1 MRGGIRKTIALE
13 TREEGDA
20 IRMAFELANGPDLA
34 IGGTLEGEIEAFI
47 AFKLA
52 RNEFSRFSAENKRLT
67 LKRFARWV
75 GSRTPIPSIKTSD
88 LQRFYGEERGR
99 VTESTAQGYMMCLRS
114 FFTWLQKER
123 TIIATNPATGISMG
137 RWDYGTKAEYCQ
149 PELRDAL
156 LAGWQMLPAKIMSK
170 DQARM
175 IGFVAHAG
183 FEAGLRRNEIVEA
196 RPSWFS
202 IRGRSLRVQK
212 TETFR
217 PKDREARAIP
227 LTDVFIAFLEK
238 YPRDGTWCIA
248 PEVERGKSRYRYD
261 FIRPFNLYLEFMGS
275 QLGQDL
281 SWVTPHVM
289 RHTFGSLLAIAGE
302 SLAKISEWMGDDP
315 RVTDRHYLHFKEGDI
330 AINKLHSFVPDLQPP
345 QQPAKRCSP
354 RRKSACSK
362 PSTRRSRTALVDSP
376 VS

>member
-13 TREEGDA
+13 TREESDA
-20 IRMAFELANGPDLA
+20 IRRALELANGPDLA

-75 GSRTPIPSIKTSD
+75 GPRTPIPSIKASD
-88 LQRFYGEERGR
+88 LQRFYGEERSR

-114 FFTWLQKER
+114 FFTWLQNER
-123 TIIATNPATGISMG
+123 TIIATNPATSVSMG
-137 RWDYGTKAEYCQ
+137 RWDYGTKTEYCQ

-156 LAGWQMLPAKIMSK
+156 LAGWQKLPAKIVSK

-175 IGFVAHAG
+175 IGFVMHAG

-202 IRGRSLRVQK
+202 IGGRSLRVQK

-217 PKDREARAIP
+217 PRTVKH
-227 LTDVFIAFLEK
+227 
-238 YPRDGTWCIA
+238 
-248 PEVERGKSRYRYD
+248 ER
-261 FIRPFNLYLEFMGS
+261 F
-275 QLGQDL
+275 
-281 SWVTPHVM
+281 H
-289 RHTFGSLLAIAGE
+289 
-302 SLAKISEWMGDDP
+302 
-315 RVTDRHYLHFKEGDI
+315 
-330 AINKLHSFVPDLQPP
+330 
-345 QQPAKRCSP
+345 
-354 RRKSACSK
+354 
-362 PSTRRSRTALVDSP
+362 
-376 VS
+376 